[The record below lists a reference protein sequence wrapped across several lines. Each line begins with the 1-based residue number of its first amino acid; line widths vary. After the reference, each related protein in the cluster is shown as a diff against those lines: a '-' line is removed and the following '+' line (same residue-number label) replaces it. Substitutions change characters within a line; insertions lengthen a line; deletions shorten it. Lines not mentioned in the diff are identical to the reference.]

1 MAMNEGMRPVS
12 LSPACVRTV
21 FAGRKTQMRIIQ
33 QDPMWVSGHL
43 LWVREPWCTNPPLS
57 PTPPDE
63 AFLPSHE
70 IQILY
75 KADAN
80 GSDSSYRGDVPW
92 YPAKTMPRWASRLTL
107 RVEGVRMER
116 LQEISEEDLIREGR
130 MWVDSG
136 LARPGASERDGF
148 ARWWDSIY
156 SLPQERWESNPTVW
170 VISFKPLHI

>member
-1 MAMNEGMRPVS
+1 MNDLLRPVT

-21 FAGRKTQMRIIQ
+21 FAGRKTQMRIIR
-33 QDPMWVSGHL
+33 QDTTWGSGNL

-70 IQILY
+70 IHILY

-80 GSDSSYRGDVPW
+80 GSEKTSRGDVPW

-107 RVEGVRMER
+107 RVEEVRTEQ
-116 LQEISEEDLIREGR
+116 LQAITEEDLLREGR

-136 LARPGASERDGF
+136 LARPGEQEREGF
-148 ARWWDSIY
+148 ARWWNSIY
-156 SLPQERWESNPTVW
+156 SLPQERWESNPAVW
-170 VISFKPLHI
+170 VISFKPVLL

>member
-1 MAMNEGMRPVS
+1 MNNGM
-12 LSPACVRTV
+12 SPLTLPPAFVRTV
-21 FAGRKTQMRIIQ
+21 FAGRKTQLRTIQ
-33 QDPMWVSGHL
+33 KEPAWESGSL

-75 KADAN
+75 KADTN
-80 GSDSSYRGDVPW
+80 GNASSHRAEIPW

-107 RVEGVRMER
+107 RVENIRTEQ
-116 LQEISEEDLIREGR
+116 LQEISDEDLAREGR
-130 MWVDSG
+130 IWAEGG
-136 LARPGASERDGF
+136 LAKPGESERVGF
-148 ARWWDSIY
+148 ARWWNSIH

-170 VISFKPLHI
+170 VISFKPVQI